1 MATKAKKK
9 KRSSIVEEVRRKQI
23 VETAISTLA
32 SRGFGKTTLSD
43 IAREAGVS
51 TGVITYHFDNKDEL
65 IELIIKTLFDDMNAY
80 IIPKVEKE
88 ESYAKRMTS
97 YIVTSMEFMSKH
109 RDHCTALVY
118 SFAAMNSEAEKQRI
132 TADAYGRIRHYVTR
146 NLDEGQK
153 GGEFRACSSK
163 TLAQLIMASIEG
175 VMIQW
180 VIDEDEVDLARCAK
194 ELASMIERQTA
205 AGKSARF

>member
-1 MATKAKKK
+1 MATKSKRKK
-9 KRSSIVEEVRRKQI
+9 SSIVEEVRRKQI
-23 VETAISTLA
+23 VETAITTLA

-65 IELIIKTLFDDMNAY
+65 IELIIKTLFEDMNSY

-88 ESYAKRMTS
+88 ESYAKRMTA
-97 YIVTSMEFMSKH
+97 YIETSMEFMAKH

-118 SFAAMNSEAEKQRI
+118 SFVAMNSEAEKQRI
-132 TADAYGRIRHYVTR
+132 TADAYRRIRHYLTR
-146 NLDEGQK
+146 ILEEGQK
-153 GGEFRACSSK
+153 GGEFRTCSAK

-180 VIDEDEVDLARCAK
+180 VLDEDEVDLARCAK

-205 AGKSARF
+205 AAEPARF